1 MNLVYENDKIKVLN
15 DKKETVCEV
24 SDNKKCEYFLE
35 NWHFIKT
42 YINTDKYVGSFQ
54 VKYQ

>member
-15 DKKETVCEV
+15 YNKETVCEV
-24 SDNKKCEYFLE
+24 GDNKNCQYFLE

>member
-1 MNLVYENDKIKVLN
+1 MNLVYENDKIKVIN
-15 DKKETVCEV
+15 DKKEIVCEV
-24 SDNKKCEYFLE
+24 GNSTSCQYFLE
-35 NWHFIKT
+35 NWTFLSS